1 MVKSDTRG
9 RFSVVNQI
17 SFKKFRV
24 EVAGDNHEALGSIP
38 PPQGVVTHIIAAIL
52 YLVESTLPQ
61 ALTAWGPGNSIPMP
75 MPRETI
81 LADAY
86 LMPKASRTP

>member
-1 MVKSDTRG
+1 MTQRS
-9 RFSVVNQI
+9 
-17 SFKKFRV
+17 
-24 EVAGDNHEALGSIP
+24 ALSLHP
-38 PPQGVVTHIIAAIL
+38 PPGGSNAHHIAAIL

-75 MPRETI
+75 MPRATI

>member
-1 MVKSDTRG
+1 MLIKSV
-9 RFSVVNQI
+9 S
-17 SFKKFRV
+17 KKFRAKL
-24 EVAGDNHEALGSIP
+24 AGDNHAALGPIP
-38 PPQGVVTHIIAAIL
+38 PPRGGVTITIAAIL

-61 ALTAWGPGNSIPMP
+61 ALTARSPGNSIPMP

>member
-1 MVKSDTRG
+1 MLIKSV
-9 RFSVVNQI
+9 S
-17 SFKKFRV
+17 KKFRAK
-24 EVAGDNHEALGSIP
+24 VAGDNHAALGPISHP
-38 PPQGVVTHIIAAIL
+38 PRGGVVTLTLAAL
-52 YLVESTLPQ
+52 WYLVGSTLPQ
-61 ALTAWGPGNSIPMP
+61 ALTARSPGNSIP

>member
-1 MVKSDTRG
+1 MTITQR
-9 RFSVVNQI
+9 SV
-17 SFKKFRV
+17 
-24 EVAGDNHEALGSIP
+24 LP
-38 PPQGVVTHIIAAIL
+38 PPGGVTYNIAEIL
-52 YLVESTLPQ
+52 DLVASTLPQ
-61 ALTAWGPGNSIPMP
+61 ALTARGPGNSIPMP